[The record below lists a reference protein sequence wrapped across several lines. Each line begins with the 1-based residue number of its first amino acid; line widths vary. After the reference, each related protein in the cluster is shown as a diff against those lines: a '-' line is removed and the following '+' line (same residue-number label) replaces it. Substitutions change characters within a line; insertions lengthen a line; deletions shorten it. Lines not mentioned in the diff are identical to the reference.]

1 MTPSCLL
8 LVDLLSGL
16 GGLGGSGATL
26 GLALGGALEALLAE
40 LLLLVQAVLLE
51 GSEPLLLLLL
61 GLETTVAQLGGGVDE
76 LEGDLLGEGAR
87 GLGGHGAAEGDDA
100 TAGAGDGALE
110 HDEVVADGTVAD
122 EATHGGDGLLGQ
134 IVLGLSVVGVN
145 SGGLAEL
152 VDLLVELGTVVVATL
167 TGAGHS
173 EGHALGMPGA
183 DAGNLAE
190 TTVGLA
196 GEASNTPALHDAGHT
211 VTLGDGAHI
220 AGLGLVEDGVDADLL
235 LHELVG
241 ELELVSDGAAVD
253 LDLLDEGLLGA
264 DAVVAEL
271 AVLGVSN
278 HADDGGLLG
287 EAVQG
292 ALGGGLALLG
302 LLELLE
308 LGEGKLGG
316 LLVVLVEAALELGAH
331 VVGPDGA
338 EALVADG
345 GLTVSDDTDDDHR
358 GSLEDGDGLDDLLLV
373 DLGAGTVD
381 VTDDVGHT
389 GLEDHEGGQVGLLA
403 GVVLGEG
410 TAATAELLGALA
422 GQETKMAVAGV
433 LKLAVR
439 HLPIK
444 YRNCNF

>member
-87 GLGGHGAAEGDDA
+87 GLGGHGAAQGDD
-100 TAGAGDGALE
+100 TTLGSGDGALQ
-110 HDEVVADGTVAD
+110 HDVVVADNTVSD
-122 EATHGGDGLLGQ
+122 EATHGGDGLLSD
-134 IVLGLSVVGVN
+134 VVVGGGVLTVN
-145 SGGLAEL
+145 EGGLTD
-152 VDLLVELGTVVVATL
+152 VVNLLVEVGTVVVTVL
-167 TGAGHS
+167 TGAGNS
-173 EGHALGMPGA
+173 VAHALGMPGTNA
-183 DAGNLAE
+183 GDLAQTTMGLTGQAGDAP
-190 TTVGLA
+190 TVDDTL
-196 GEASNTPALHDAGHT
+196 ET
-211 VTLGDGAHI
+211 VTAGDGAHV

>member
-190 TTVGLA
+190 TAVGLA
-196 GEASNTPALHDAGHT
+196 GEAGNAPALHDAGHT
-211 VTLGDGAHI
+211 VTLGDGAHV
-220 AGLGLVEDGVDADLL
+220 AGLGLVEDGVNANLL
-235 LHELVG
+235 LEEGLGKGDLGGDV
-241 ELELVSDGAAVD
+241 ATVD
-253 LDLLDEGLLGA
+253 LDLGDVGLLA
-264 DAVVAEL
+264 TDAVVAEL
-271 AVLGVSN
+271 ALLGVDDD
-278 HADDGGLLG
+278 ADDGGTLVEG
-287 EAVQG
+287 VEG
-292 ALGGGLALLG
+292 ALGGDLTGTGLG
-302 LLELLE
+302 ELLE
-308 LGEGKLGG
+308 LGESALGG
-316 LLVVLVEAALELGAH
+316 LLPVLVVAALELGVH
-331 VVGPDGA
+331 VVGPHGA
-338 EALVADG
+338 EGLEADG
-345 GLTVSDDTDDDHR
+345 GLTVTNNTDDDHR

-373 DLGAGTVD
+373 DLGSGLVHVA
-381 VTDDVGHT
+381 DDVGHT
-389 GLEDHEGGQVGLLA
+389 SLEAHEGGEVGLDG
-403 GVVLGEG
+403 GVVLGVG
-410 TAATAELLGALA
+410 AAAATDLAGALA
-422 GQETKMAVAGV
+422 GEEAKMAVAGV
-433 LKLAVR
+433 LKLAVG
-439 HLPIK
+439 HVESNKVQKL
-444 YRNCNF
+444 